1 MIYEEGGYEKE
12 ADSIGDFRSD
22 SFMSVH
28 IAGFPYAS
36 GKGRLCRRQ
45 YHVWFGCGKIP
56 GYQVLSGASSKK
68 AGEWISCSQ
77 LWASGEDDSGLWEF
91 PYKEEPE
98 YKKTLK
104 EKGDVY
110 IIMLGTNDSKVRNW
124 NTEDYKEQLRVFV
137 TSYQKVNKRA
147 KIYLMQPP
155 RCFPD
160 EKTGIVNY
168 KVKNDLIATEIHKS
182 VAEVGLE
189 CGAIVIDLYEFT
201 EDHGDWFADGV
212 HPNVKGYEKIAGY
225 IYEVLKET
233 L

>member
-1 MIYEEGGYEKE
+1 MKKRRTASVIFGVILLCLFILLAFHMRQVKVVCVG
-12 ADSIGDFRSD
+12 DSITYG
-22 SFMSVH
+22 
-28 IAGFPYAS
+28 
-36 GKGRLCRRQ
+36 
-45 YHVWFGCGKIP
+45 
-56 GYQVLSGASSKK
+56 SGAGRYRDTKSYPALLQKK
-68 AGEWISCSQ
+68 LGN
-77 LWASGEDDSGLWEF
+77 GYRVRNYGLRGRTILDYGNF

-124 NTEDYKEQLRVFV
+124 NTEDYKEQLRAFV
-137 TSYQKVNKRA
+137 TSYQKVNQRA

>member
-1 MIYEEGGYEKE
+1 MKKRRTASVIFGVILLCLFILLAFHMRQVKVVCVG
-12 ADSIGDFRSD
+12 DSITYG
-22 SFMSVH
+22 
-28 IAGFPYAS
+28 
-36 GKGRLCRRQ
+36 
-45 YHVWFGCGKIP
+45 
-56 GYQVLSGASSKK
+56 SGAGRYRDTKSYPVLLQKK
-68 AGEWISCSQ
+68 LGN
-77 LWASGEDDSGLWEF
+77 GYRVRNYGLRGRTILDYGNF

-124 NTEDYKEQLRVFV
+124 NTEDYKEQLRAFV

>member
-1 MIYEEGGYEKE
+1 MKKRRTASVIFGVILLCLFILLAFHMRQVKVVCVG
-12 ADSIGDFRSD
+12 DSITYG
-22 SFMSVH
+22 
-28 IAGFPYAS
+28 
-36 GKGRLCRRQ
+36 
-45 YHVWFGCGKIP
+45 
-56 GYQVLSGASSKK
+56 SGARRYRDTKSYPALLQKK
-68 AGEWISCSQ
+68 LGN
-77 LWASGEDDSGLWEF
+77 GYRVRNYGLRGRTLLDYGNF

-124 NTEDYKEQLRVFV
+124 NTEDYKEQLRAFV

-168 KVKNDLIATEIHKS
+168 KIKNDLIATEIHKS

>member
-1 MIYEEGGYEKE
+1 MKKRRTASVIFGVILLCLFILLAFHMRQVKVVCVG
-12 ADSIGDFRSD
+12 DSITYG
-22 SFMSVH
+22 
-28 IAGFPYAS
+28 
-36 GKGRLCRRQ
+36 
-45 YHVWFGCGKIP
+45 
-56 GYQVLSGASSKK
+56 SGAGRYRDTKSYPVLLQKK
-68 AGEWISCSQ
+68 LGN
-77 LWASGEDDSGLWEF
+77 GYRVRNYGLRGRTILDYGNF

>member
-1 MIYEEGGYEKE
+1 MKKRRTASVIFGVILLCLFILLAFHMRQVKVVCVG
-12 ADSIGDFRSD
+12 DSITYG
-22 SFMSVH
+22 
-28 IAGFPYAS
+28 
-36 GKGRLCRRQ
+36 
-45 YHVWFGCGKIP
+45 
-56 GYQVLSGASSKK
+56 SGAGRYRDTKSYPALLQKK
-68 AGEWISCSQ
+68 LGN
-77 LWASGEDDSGLWEF
+77 GYRVRNYGLWGRTILDYGNF

-110 IIMLGTNDSKVRNW
+110 IMMLGTNDSKVRNW
-124 NTEDYKEQLRVFV
+124 NTEDYKEQLRAFV
-137 TSYQKVNKRA
+137 TSYQKVNKHA

>member
-1 MIYEEGGYEKE
+1 MKKRRTASVIFGVILLCLFILLAFHMRQVKVVCVG
-12 ADSIGDFRSD
+12 DSITYG
-22 SFMSVH
+22 
-28 IAGFPYAS
+28 
-36 GKGRLCRRQ
+36 
-45 YHVWFGCGKIP
+45 
-56 GYQVLSGASSKK
+56 SGAGRYWDTKSYPALLQKK
-68 AGEWISCSQ
+68 LGN
-77 LWASGEDDSGLWEF
+77 GYRVRNYGLRGRTILDYGNF

-124 NTEDYKEQLRVFV
+124 NTEDYKEQLRAFV

>member
-1 MIYEEGGYEKE
+1 MRRADMKKRRTASVIFGVILLCLFILLAFHMRQVKVVCVG
-12 ADSIGDFRSD
+12 DSITYG
-22 SFMSVH
+22 
-28 IAGFPYAS
+28 
-36 GKGRLCRRQ
+36 
-45 YHVWFGCGKIP
+45 
-56 GYQVLSGASSKK
+56 SGAGRYRDTKSYPALLQKK
-68 AGEWISCSQ
+68 LGN
-77 LWASGEDDSGLWEF
+77 GYRVRNYGLRGRTLLDYGNF

-124 NTEDYKEQLRVFV
+124 NTEDYKEQLRAFV
-137 TSYQKVNKRA
+137 TSYQKVNERA

-168 KVKNDLIATEIHKS
+168 KIKNDLIATEIHKS

>member
-12 ADSIGDFRSD
+12 ATASVIFGVILLCLFILLAFHMRQVKVVCVGDSITYG
-22 SFMSVH
+22 
-28 IAGFPYAS
+28 
-36 GKGRLCRRQ
+36 
-45 YHVWFGCGKIP
+45 
-56 GYQVLSGASSKK
+56 SGAGRYRDTKSYPALLQKK
-68 AGEWISCSQ
+68 LGN
-77 LWASGEDDSGLWEF
+77 GYRVRNYGLRGRTLLDYGNF

-124 NTEDYKEQLRVFV
+124 NTEDYKEQLRAFV

-168 KVKNDLIATEIHKS
+168 KIKNDLIATEIHKS

>member
-1 MIYEEGGYEKE
+1 MKKRRTALVIFGVILLCLFILLAFHMRQVKVVCVG
-12 ADSIGDFRSD
+12 DSITYG
-22 SFMSVH
+22 
-28 IAGFPYAS
+28 
-36 GKGRLCRRQ
+36 
-45 YHVWFGCGKIP
+45 
-56 GYQVLSGASSKK
+56 SGAGRYRDTKSYPALLQKK
-68 AGEWISCSQ
+68 LGN
-77 LWASGEDDSGLWEF
+77 GYRVRNYGLRGRTILDYGNF

-124 NTEDYKEQLRVFV
+124 NTEDYKEQLRAFV